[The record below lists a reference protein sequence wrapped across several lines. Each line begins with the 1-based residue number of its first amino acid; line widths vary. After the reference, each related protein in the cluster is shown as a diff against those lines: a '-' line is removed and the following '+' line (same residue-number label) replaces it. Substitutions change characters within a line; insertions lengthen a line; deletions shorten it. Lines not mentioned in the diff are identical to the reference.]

1 MLIRNPKSSGDRP
14 SATHLPRMSIRLPQG
29 FRAAGV
35 CCGVKRSGKLD
46 LSLVVSD
53 RPAVAAG
60 VYTKNLVCAA
70 PVTVDRERTPSESIR
85 VVAINSGCAN
95 ACTGE
100 QGIADARQVA
110 AWAAEA
116 VGARAEQALV
126 MSTGVIGSMLPMD
139 KIQAGI
145 KMAAAALGDD
155 EKSLDNASRGIMTT
169 DTVPKVRGR
178 EVEIAG
184 VLTRVTGI
192 AKGAA
197 MIGPNMGTMLSLI
210 MTDAPLRMV
219 DARAALVDA
228 MDESFHCISVDGHM
242 STNDSVILL
251 ANGATVGES
260 LRDSHSSLRHGE
272 TSFGATRPLEGKSLD
287 DFRAT
292 LCEVCED
299 LAQSIP
305 ADGEGATHLITVEVH
320 GCQSRRDALRIGK
333 TIADSPLVKTAIA
346 GADPNWGR
354 IVSAAGYAGVQFDP
368 TKVSLHLNGLLL
380 YERGAPV
387 DFDPDIVSKSIAADR
402 DTSIVLILEE
412 GKACARFWTTDLT
425 AEYVRL
431 NADYHT

>member
-1 MLIRNPKSSGDRP
+1 MPL
-14 SATHLPRMSIRLPQG
+14 RLPQS

-35 CCGVKRSGKLD
+35 CCGLKRSGKLD

-53 RPAVAAG
+53 RPAVGVG

-70 PVTVDRERTPSESIR
+70 PVTIDRERTPSESIR
-85 VVAINSGCAN
+85 VVAVNSGNAN
-95 ACTGE
+95 ACTGQ
-100 QGIADARQVA
+100 QGIADARQMA
-110 AWAAEA
+110 AWAGEA
-116 VGARAEQALV
+116 VGARPEQALV

-139 KIQAGI
+139 KIHTGI
-145 KMAAAALGDD
+145 QAAAGELGDD
-155 EKSLDNASRGIMTT
+155 ERSLDNAAQGIMTT
-169 DTVPKVRGR
+169 DTVPKLCGR
-178 EVEIAG
+178 EVSIG
-184 VLTRVTGI
+184 GTRTRVTGI

-197 MIGPNMGTMLSLI
+197 MIGPNMSTMLSLV
-210 MTDAPLRMV
+210 MTDAPLRV
-219 DARAALVDA
+219 KDAQAALVDA
-228 MDESFHCISVDGHM
+228 VDESFHCISVDGHM
-242 STNDSVILL
+242 STNDTVILL
-251 ANGATVGES
+251 ANGAASERAGDPAPGKTGCRVP
-260 LRDSHSSLRHGE
+260 
-272 TSFGATRPLEGKSLD
+272 APPPLTGRALE
-287 DFRAT
+287 DFRTT
-292 LCEVCED
+292 LFEVCED

-320 GCQSRRDALRIGK
+320 GCRSRQDALRIGK

-368 TKVSLHLNGLLL
+368 AKVTLHLNGLLV

-387 DFDPDIVSKSIAADR
+387 DFNPDVVSKSIAADR
-402 DTSIVLILEE
+402 HTSIVLILEE